1 MNNYEDGKLKSKTNG
16 VTYEKFR
23 DCVFD
28 INGWIKF
35 LEKIDY
41 EEIVVLYHSLVCNK
55 IVYYLM
61 KEGAI
66 SKGIDFLLFL
76 FPF

>member
-1 MNNYEDGKLKSKTNG
+1 MNNYEDGKLNSKTNG
-16 VTYEKFR
+16 AIYEKFR

-55 IVYYLM
+55 IVYYLNQNTSINIGL
-61 KEGAI
+61 K
-66 SKGIDFLLFL
+66 
-76 FPF
+76 